1 MKGKIGCNG
10 KHLMLS
16 KLNLYACALAHFNR
30 KSGFLRFFCQV
41 NLTIET
47 LLAGNGYNETWAA
60 FV

>member
-10 KHLMLS
+10 KHLMLA
-16 KLNLYACALAHFNR
+16 KLNLYALAHFNR

-47 LLAGNGYNETWAA
+47 LLAVNGYNETWAA

>member
-10 KHLMLS
+10 KHLMLA
-16 KLNLYACALAHFNR
+16 KLNLYAYALAHFNR
-30 KSGFLRFFCQV
+30 KSGFLCQV

-47 LLAGNGYNETWAA
+47 LLAVNGYNETWAA